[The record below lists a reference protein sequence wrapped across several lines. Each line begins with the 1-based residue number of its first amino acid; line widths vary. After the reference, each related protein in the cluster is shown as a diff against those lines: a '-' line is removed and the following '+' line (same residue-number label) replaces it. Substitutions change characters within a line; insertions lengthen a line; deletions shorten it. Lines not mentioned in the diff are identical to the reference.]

1 MKLNKQ
7 SVISKNSSIISSKMD
22 NEVVMMSI
30 DKGNYYGLNPVA
42 AEIWEMLKEPMTI
55 QSICDRLMIE
65 FDVELDKCYNE
76 VIVFIEKLVN
86 EGLIVVT
93 P

>member
-1 MKLNKQ
+1 
-7 SVISKNSSIISSKMD
+7 MD